1 MKKIVLAALLLS
13 VFLSGCTI
21 FGGGTSGSGAASGVI
36 IKSFTPDIS
45 EVYPG
50 DDVVFTASVENVG
63 GEDATAVTAKLYG
76 LGSDWRFSSGY
87 QASPMELTRSQTD
100 MPGGSDDFV
109 WTATAPEGLKTD
121 QTYTAM
127 TRVKY
132 AYTTTAVAS
141 IKVYNS
147 GYLRTRPDE
156 ASAISKSAGIDSLR
170 VTDAPLTISLSG
182 VARPIIYRES
192 GQTYT
197 VSALISNVGQGYPFK
212 DVVNDDSDENNMGI
226 TITSMTVADKA
237 CTGQTFP
244 ADVRLPRGGTKAFSC
259 RFTVPDVSEYTTIP
273 VEIVVNYNY
282 FVDSSAMVTVLAEV
296 V

>member
-13 VFLSGCTI
+13 VFLSGCT
-21 FGGGTSGSGAASGVI
+21 FLGGGSSGSGTASGVI
-36 IKSFTPDIS
+36 IKSFGPDIS

-50 DDVVFTASVENVG
+50 DDVVFTATVENVG

-76 LGSDWRFSSGY
+76 LGSDWGFTSGY
-87 QASPMELTRSQTD
+87 QSSTRELVRTQAD
-100 MPGGSDDFV
+100 MTGGADEFV
-109 WTATAPEGLKTD
+109 WTATAPTGLKTD

-132 AYTTTAVAS
+132 AYTTTAMAT

-147 GYLRTRPDE
+147 EYLRTRPEE
-156 ASAISKSAGIDSLR
+156 ASTVTKSSGIGSFS
-170 VTDAPLTISLSG
+170 VTAAPLTISLSG
-182 VARPIIYRES
+182 VARPIIFRDS

-197 VSALISNVGQGYPFK
+197 VSALISNVGQGYPFRSEE
-212 DVVNDDSDENNMGI
+212 NDMGI
-226 TITSMTVADKA
+226 TISSMTVAGSA
-237 CTGQTFP
+237 CSGIP
-244 ADVRLPRGGTKAFSC
+244 ADVRLPRGGTKSFSC
-259 RFTVPDVSEYTTIP
+259 TFTVPDVSEYTTLP
-273 VEIVVNYNY
+273 VEVEVTYNY